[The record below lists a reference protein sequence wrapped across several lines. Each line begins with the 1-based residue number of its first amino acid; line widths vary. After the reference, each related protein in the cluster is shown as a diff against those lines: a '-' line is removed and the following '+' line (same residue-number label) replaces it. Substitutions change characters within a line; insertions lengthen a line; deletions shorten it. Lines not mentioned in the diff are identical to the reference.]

1 MSDNKIMIYK
11 GEYNML
17 GVLIGKVLCTNCGKL
32 ISDPK
37 VVDVTN
43 ENKENNINKETIIV
57 CDNCGKLINVNEY

>member
-1 MSDNKIMIYK
+1 
-11 GEYNML
+11 ML

-37 VVDVTN
+37 VIDVTN

-57 CDNCGKLINVNEY
+57 CDNCGKLISVSEY